1 MSEELVEH
9 NKSFEEG
16 FNNGFS
22 EGRETGLDY
31 GRIEGLELCI
41 AILQEKL
48 KQAHQEL
55 TD

>member
-1 MSEELVEH
+1 MSEKLVEH

-31 GRIEGLELCI
+31 GRIEGLERCI
-41 AILQEKL
+41 AILQE
-48 KQAHQEL
+48 EL
-55 TD
+55 VRAREEQLD